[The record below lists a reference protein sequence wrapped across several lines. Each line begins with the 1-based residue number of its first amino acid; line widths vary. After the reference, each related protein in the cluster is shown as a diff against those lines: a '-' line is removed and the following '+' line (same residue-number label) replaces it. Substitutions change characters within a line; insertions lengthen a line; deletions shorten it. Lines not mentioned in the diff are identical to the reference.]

1 MANTNLAAARAAKND
16 EFYTQYHD
24 IEAEMNAYLD
34 YDADTFRDKTA
45 LLPCDDPEWSSFTR
59 YFAAR
64 FRDLGLKRLISTS
77 YAPESKRYRG
87 PWQPTIFETRSP
99 RFRPA
104 RSQQQGKIFTLD
116 RDANGDGRVDIDDL
130 QWDYLEGDG
139 DFRSGEVTALRDGAN
154 FIITNPPFSLFR
166 EFLSW
171 AVAGG
176 QRFAVIGSI
185 NAITYKEVFPL
196 IRENRLWLG
205 ARGAG
210 RDMVFGVPE
219 GAEVDARDRAKAA
232 RMGYVGSYTRLGN
245 ACWYT
250 NVEHGRRHQPLGLMT
265 AADNLRFSRHREIRG
280 RAAYPRYDNYDAI
293 EVPYV
298 DAIPSDH
305 DGVMGVPITFLDRY
319 CPEQFE
325 ILGSNRGIGQDAE
338 GVYGRSAYVDGVEV
352 FKRLF
357 IRRRS

>member
-1 MANTNLAAARAAKND
+1 MANANLAAARAAKND
-16 EFYTQYHD
+16 EFYTQHHD

-34 YDADTFRDKTA
+34 YDAAVFRGKTV

-99 RFRPA
+99 RFRPEWS
-104 RSQQQGKIFTLD
+104 RLQGKIFTLD
-116 RDANGDGRVDIDDL
+116 RDANGDGRIDIDDL

-139 DFRSGEVTALRDGAN
+139 DFRSGEVTALRDTADI
-154 FIITNPPFSLFR
+154 IITNPPFSLFR
-166 EFLSW
+166 EFLAW

-196 IRENRLWLG
+196 IRGNRLWLG
-205 ARGAG
+205 ASHFNRVMYF
-210 RDMVFGVPE
+210 RVPE
-219 GAEVDARDRAKAA
+219 DFQHAPTYRFDREHDGVKVN
-232 RMGYVGSYTRLGN
+232 RVPGV
-245 ACWYT
+245 CWFT
-250 NVEHGRRHQPLGLMT
+250 NLEHGRRHEPLGLMT
-265 AADNLRFSRHREIRG
+265 MADNLRFSRHREIRG
-280 RAAYPRYDNYDAI
+280 RAVYPRYDNYDAI

-298 DAIPSDH
+298 DAIPSDY

-319 CPEQFE
+319 CPEQFK

-352 FKRLF
+352 FKRVS

>member
-1 MANTNLAAARAAKND
+1 M
-16 EFYTQYHD
+16 
-24 IEAEMNAYLD
+24 
-34 YDADTFRDKTA
+34 
-45 LLPCDDPEWSSFTR
+45 
-59 YFAAR
+59 
-64 FRDLGLKRLISTS
+64 G
-77 YAPESKRYRG
+77 RG
-87 PWQPTIFETRSP
+87 
-99 RFRPA
+99 
-104 RSQQQGKIFTLD
+104 G
-116 RDANGDGRVDIDDL
+116 
-130 QWDYLEGDG
+130 
-139 DFRSGEVTALRDGAN
+139 
-154 FIITNPPFSLFR
+154 
-166 EFLSW
+166 
-171 AVAGG
+171 GG
-176 QRFAVIGSI
+176 QRLAVIGHI

-205 ARGAG
+205 ASHFNRGMYFRVLEDFQHAPTY
-210 RDMVFGVPE
+210 RFDREHDGVKVNRVP
-219 GAEVDARDRAKAA
+219 GV
-232 RMGYVGSYTRLGN
+232 
-245 ACWYT
+245 CWFT
-250 NVEHGRRHQPLGLMT
+250 NLEHGRRHEPLGLMT

-298 DAIPSDH
+298 DAIPSDY